1 MEHNVVFFFFITG
14 LVFGSF
20 YNVVGLRV
28 PHGKMFS
35 SSRSACPSCHHIL
48 SWKEL
53 VPLLSFFYQKG
64 KCKHCGKAIS
74 PLYPIIELF
83 TAVGFAFCCLFINSP
98 LEIGI
103 GLLLVSMLAIVF
115 VSDHTYMIIP
125 NQVLLFFLP
134 LFIIYRIIVPTNP
147 WWLSVLGGI
156 AGFGLIAIIIL
167 LSKGGMGA
175 GDMKLF
181 SVIGYLV
188 GFPHVFLTLFVATI
202 YGLVFFLLQKL
213 LHKGESPLIPFGP
226 SIILAGGTVF
236 FYGSTLLDW
245 YFSLYY

>member
-1 MEHNVVFFFFITG
+1 MSYFSFFITG

-28 PHGKMFS
+28 LMEKCFPLQDLHALPVIIFFPG
-35 SSRSACPSCHHIL
+35 RNSCL
-48 SWKEL
+48 CYL
-53 VPLLSFFYQKG
+53 FFYQKG

-125 NQVLLFFLP
+125 NQVLLFFSP
-134 LFIIYRIIVPTNP
+134 
-147 WWLSVLGGI
+147 
-156 AGFGLIAIIIL
+156 
-167 LSKGGMGA
+167 
-175 GDMKLF
+175 
-181 SVIGYLV
+181 
-188 GFPHVFLTLFVATI
+188 TI
-202 YGLVFFLLQKL
+202 YHLPN
-213 LHKGESPLIPFGP
+213 HCSN
-226 SIILAGGTVF
+226 
-236 FYGSTLLDW
+236 
-245 YFSLYY
+245 